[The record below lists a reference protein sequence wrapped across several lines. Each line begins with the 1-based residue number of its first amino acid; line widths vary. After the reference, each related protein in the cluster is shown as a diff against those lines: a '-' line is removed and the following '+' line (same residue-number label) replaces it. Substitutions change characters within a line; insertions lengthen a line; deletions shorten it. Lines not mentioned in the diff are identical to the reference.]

1 MTGDFRKLMQ
11 TLWLGINKGGDG
23 KAVNIFTAVPVFF
36 SSLAQATH
44 CLLLGPEE
52 CLKTQK

>member
-1 MTGDFRKLMQ
+1 MQ

-36 SSLAQATH
+36 SSLAQAMH
-44 CLLLGPEE
+44 CLLFGPAE